1 MAMKLKS
8 IIIFSLLL
16 AFSFSTVHA
25 YTFSIIDD
33 HHSDAH
39 EYVHELDSS
48 SSEDTVCDIHA
59 KYHQAYIFSS
69 NTILIQKMDKSSKL
83 KLHNESYTFSIH
95 LDLVIPPI
103 A

>member
-1 MAMKLKS
+1 MKLKS
-8 IIIFSLLL
+8 IIIFLLLL

-25 YTFSIIDD
+25 YTFSLIDD

-59 KYHQAYIFSS
+59 KYHQAFTFPQ
-69 NTILIQKMDKSSKL
+69 NTIFIQKIDKTSKSKL
-83 KLHNESYTFSIH
+83 YNESYTFSIN